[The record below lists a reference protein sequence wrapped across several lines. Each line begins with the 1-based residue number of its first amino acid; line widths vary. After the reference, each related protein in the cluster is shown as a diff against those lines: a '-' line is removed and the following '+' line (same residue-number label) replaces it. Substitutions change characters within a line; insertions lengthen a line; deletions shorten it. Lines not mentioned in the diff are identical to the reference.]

1 MFAESKAR
9 VAQQEEEE
17 KARFEARQAR
27 SVVRTRSAERHRVA
41 VVKQRSAE
49 LATKKVVQAEVR
61 EKAATLYTE
70 RLQFFAEHVSH
81 VVFRVPQ
88 AVPASRSCPPIDNTC
103 PGAPSQKAAKEQK
116 AQRHLR
122 VVEMERK
129 AKFQIHREVE
139 SKQQAYAAEHRRVT
153 DDIVRELASEA
164 YERNLQQE
172 RARAIR
178 EEELEAVRQR
188 WRYQN
193 RRQIKERKDSIER
206 FRRTG
211 KLDPSLSANLGGDA
225 LADDIRSSMLTPAA
239 RAAMESM
246 VSKYTG
252 RANRQSENV
261 RMAAEKAGLP
271 KESKGAERPTTT
283 AGAEAAME
291 AWAPASAMPR
301 QKSPPQNRRPQ
312 SAGSVQSTGA
322 PQWRPPRPH
331 SAAPASNSIAA
342 RMRRPQSA
350 DSYSMQRA
358 GTIRP
363 RVSMLV

>member
-1 MFAESKAR
+1 
-9 VAQQEEEE
+9 
-17 KARFEARQAR
+17 
-27 SVVRTRSAERHRVA
+27 
-41 VVKQRSAE
+41 
-49 LATKKVVQAEVR
+49 
-61 EKAATLYTE
+61 
-70 RLQFFAEHVSH
+70 
-81 VVFRVPQ
+81 
-88 AVPASRSCPPIDNTC
+88 
-103 PGAPSQKAAKEQK
+103 
-116 AQRHLR
+116 
-122 VVEMERK
+122 MERK

-246 VSKYTG
+246 VSKYTAG
-252 RANRQSENV
+252 ANRKSENV
-261 RMAAEKAGLP
+261 RMAAEKFKMKAGLP
-271 KESKGAERPTTT
+271 RESKDAARP
-283 AGAEAAME
+283 E
-291 AWAPASAMPR
+291 AWAPASALPQ
-301 QKSPPQNRRPQ
+301 QKSPPTQRRPQ

-350 DSYSMQRA
+350 DSSMQRA